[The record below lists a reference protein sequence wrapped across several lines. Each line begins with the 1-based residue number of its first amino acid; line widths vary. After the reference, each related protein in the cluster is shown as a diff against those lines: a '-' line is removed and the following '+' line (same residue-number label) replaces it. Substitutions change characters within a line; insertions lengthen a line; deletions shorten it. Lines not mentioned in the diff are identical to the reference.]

1 MRHAAAAVLLFGA
14 CTVGP
19 ARAQP
24 QAPVF
29 VLPGQEVKHNG
40 PGLECRK
47 LLAGSAE
54 AYGAPSQA
62 ARPVIR
68 VFNVAAVTGPLQ
80 NGFYPALISSGH
92 TVWLPERAILLRTA
106 ANVCFVERTGAG
118 IMRHSF
124 KYVQQAP

>member
-1 MRHAAAAVLLFGA
+1 MRHAVAAALLFGA
-14 CTVGP
+14 CTAGP

-24 QAPVF
+24 PAPVF
-29 VLPGQEVKHNG
+29 VLPGQEVMRNG
-40 PGLECRK
+40 PGLQCRK

-54 AYGAPSQA
+54 AYGTPSQA

-68 VFNVAAVTGPLQ
+68 LFNVAAVTGPLQ
-80 NGFYPALISSGH
+80 NGFYPAQISSGH
-92 TVWLPERAILLRTA
+92 TVWLPEKAILPRTA
-106 ANVCFVERTGAG
+106 ANVCFVERTREG

>member
-1 MRHAAAAVLLFGA
+1 MRHAVAAVLLFEA

-29 VLPGQEVKHNG
+29 VLPGQEVTRNG
-40 PGLECRK
+40 PGLQCRK
-47 LLAGSAE
+47 LFASSAE

-68 VFNVAAVTGPLQ
+68 LFNVAAVTGPLQ
-80 NGFYPALISSGH
+80 NGFYPVLIGSGH
-92 TVWLPERAILLRTA
+92 TVWLPDKAILPRTA
-106 ANVCFVERTGAG
+106 ANVCFIERTRAG